1 MPKRSATRT
10 VLDASAVLAVLN
22 AERGADRLAREMSK
36 AAISAVNLS
45 EVVAKLT
52 DAGMP
57 SIEARATLS
66 ILGLDVHPF
75 DREAAY
81 AAGELRAD
89 TRAFGLSLG
98 DTACLALGRSL
109 RARVWTT
116 DRRWAELRV
125 GVEVRLAR

>member
-1 MPKRSATRT
+1 MPKRSATRI
-10 VLDASAVLAVLN
+10 VFDASAVLAVLN
-22 AERGADRLAREMSK
+22 GERGADRLAREMSK

-45 EVVAKLT
+45 EVEAKLT

-57 SIEARATLS
+57 SVEVRAALS
-66 ILGLDVHPF
+66 ALGLDVHPF

-81 AAGELRAD
+81 AAGELRTD

-98 DTACLALGRSL
+98 DRACLALGKSL
-109 RARVWTT
+109 RARVWST
-116 DRRWAELRV
+116 DRRWGELRL